1 MASWPRP
8 LTQKRQRIRH
18 LRPTRTR
25 FEASDARRDFGFRI
39 SNFGFSLSVN
49 RNSGL
54 SSIRNRKSAISISMS
69 IYRRVLAYY
78 RPFWPQTIFGLLLSL
93 CGIGLNLLKP
103 WPLKFI
109 VDQILPSFARGSQTN
124 TFIGFQLFAGHL
136 RIPTSPILSV
146 HGLIAALCL
155 ALIAIQ
161 LVWGAIN
168 WITSYLFVKIG
179 LQALLKLRTDLYA
192 YLQSLSLKY
201 HDARRSSDSSFRVAY
216 DSQSIQ
222 TIYNKGFTN
231 IFGSIIT
238 LVGTFVIMVR
248 LDWQLTLLSLA
259 IVPLIVGAI
268 YFFAHRI
275 RRESTFIQEQESAML
290 AQAQEG
296 LSSIRMVHAFGR
308 EEFEI
313 LQFHQQASQS
323 LEANLRLTLTN
334 VNSALVISTLMVIG
348 TAAMYYVG
356 TLHVLAGTLTLGSLL
371 VFSAYLLMLYQ
382 PLESLT
388 YTAWAMEG
396 ATAGARRC
404 FEVLDGQDDVVDSPK
419 AIAISSARGLIEFQN
434 VSFAYAQD
442 RRVLHNLHLT
452 ISPNQIVAL
461 VGGTGAGKSTLLSLV
476 PRFYDPTSG
485 SVMLDGC
492 DLREITKKS
501 LRAQIAI
508 VLQDT
513 LLFSTSVRENI
524 AYGRP
529 DATEEEI
536 VDAARRA
543 QADEFIL
550 QMPNGYQSAVGERG
564 GHLSVGQRQRLGIAR
579 AFLKNAPVLL
589 LDEPTSALDPATES
603 AIMETIKELMRGRT
617 TLIATHR
624 LATVHNVDQIVVLDR
639 GRVVEQ
645 GRGSELVARGGVYA
659 KLYTSGKFAT

>member
-1 MASWPRP
+1 
-8 LTQKRQRIRH
+8 
-18 LRPTRTR
+18 
-25 FEASDARRDFGFRI
+25 
-39 SNFGFSLSVN
+39 
-49 RNSGL
+49 
-54 SSIRNRKSAISISMS
+54 MS
-69 IYRRVLAYY
+69 IYRRVLRYY
-78 RPFWPQTIFGLLLSL
+78 RPFLPQTIFGLLLTVA
-93 CGIGLNLLKP
+93 GIGLNLLKP
-103 WPLKFI
+103 WPFKII
-109 VDQILPSFARGSQTN
+109 VDDFLRVNSTARSDGRTW
-124 TFIGFQLFAGHL
+124 
-136 RIPTSPILSV
+136 IPL
-146 HGLIAALCL
+146 LCL
-155 ALIAIQ
+155 ALVAIQ
-161 LVWGAIN
+161 LLWGIIN
-168 WITSYLFVKIG
+168 WITNYLFVKIG
-179 LQALLKLRTDLYA
+179 LQALLKLRTDLYS

-231 IFGSIIT
+231 IFGSTIT
-238 LVGTFVIMVR
+238 LAGTFVIMVR

-259 IVPLIVGAI
+259 IVPLIVAAI

-308 EEFEI
+308 EEFEVR
-313 LQFHQQASQS
+313 QFHRQARQS
-323 LEANLRLTLTN
+323 LQANLRLTLTN

-396 ATAGARRC
+396 ATAGAKRC
-404 FEVLDGQDDVVDSPK
+404 FEVLDRQDDVVDSPK
-419 AIAISSARGLIEFQN
+419 AIAILSARGSIEFQN

-442 RRVLHNLHLT
+442 RDVLHNLDLT

-485 SVMLDGC
+485 SVTLDGC
-492 DLREITKKS
+492 DLRDITKKS

-524 AYGRP
+524 AYGQP

-536 VDAARRA
+536 ADAARRA
-543 QADEFIL
+543 QADEFIR

-589 LDEPTSALDPATES
+589 LDEPTSALDPTTES

-624 LATVHNVDQIVVLDR
+624 LATVHNVDQIIVLEH
-639 GRVVEQ
+639 GHIVEQ

-659 KLYTSGKFAT
+659 KLYASGHYPS

>member
-1 MASWPRP
+1 
-8 LTQKRQRIRH
+8 
-18 LRPTRTR
+18 
-25 FEASDARRDFGFRI
+25 
-39 SNFGFSLSVN
+39 
-49 RNSGL
+49 
-54 SSIRNRKSAISISMS
+54 MS
-69 IYRRVLAYY
+69 IYRRVLRYY
-78 RPFWPQTIFGLLLSL
+78 RPFLSQTIFGLLLTVA
-93 CGIGLNLLKP
+93 GIGLNLLKP
-103 WPLKFI
+103 WPFKII
-109 VDQILPSFARGSQTN
+109 VDDFLRVNSTARSDGRTW
-124 TFIGFQLFAGHL
+124 
-136 RIPTSPILSV
+136 IPL
-146 HGLIAALCL
+146 LCL
-155 ALIAIQ
+155 ALVAIQ
-161 LVWGAIN
+161 LLWGIIN
-168 WITSYLFVKIG
+168 WITNYLFVKIG
-179 LQALLKLRTDLYA
+179 LQALLKLRTDLYS

-231 IFGSIIT
+231 IFGSTIT
-238 LVGTFVIMVR
+238 LAGTFVIMVR

-259 IVPLIVGAI
+259 IVPLIVAAI

-308 EEFEI
+308 EEFEVR
-313 LQFHQQASQS
+313 QFHRQARQS
-323 LEANLRLTLTN
+323 LQANLRLTLTN

-396 ATAGARRC
+396 ATAGAKRC
-404 FEVLDGQDDVVDSPK
+404 FEVLDRQDDVVDSPK
-419 AIAISSARGLIEFQN
+419 AIAILSARGSIEFQN
-434 VSFAYAQD
+434 VSFAYAED
-442 RRVLHNLHLT
+442 RDVLHNLDLT

-485 SVMLDGC
+485 SVTLDGC

-524 AYGRP
+524 AYSQP

-543 QADEFIL
+543 QADEFIR

-589 LDEPTSALDPATES
+589 LDEPTSALDPTTES

-624 LATVHNVDQIVVLDR
+624 LATVHNVDQIIVLEH
-639 GRVVEQ
+639 GHIVEQ

-659 KLYTSGKFAT
+659 KLYASGHYPS